1 MLSTRGNRA
10 NQFCSSKKVFW
21 QITPPEYLFLVS
33 ALPIRMLKKI
43 FRQASPPE
51 YLFSG
56 LRSSHFGLQ
65 KDFPA
70 SQFAVYLLLVFTLV
84 ILLFNKNIAAGP
96 VRLVGSLGV
105 LNPVRVLKPVQLVG
119 LVRRPSK
126 STRATRARQRYY
138 EGSPLAPAQ
147 LLMLA
152 SKISPASAFQISQH
166 PVGNM
171 VVLLRVRLLSDL
183 LRQMT

>member
-1 MLSTRGNRA
+1 
-10 NQFCSSKKVFW
+10 
-21 QITPPEYLFLVS
+21 
-33 ALPIRMLKKI
+33 MLKKI

-56 LRSSHFGLQ
+56 LRMSHFGIQ
-65 KDFPA
+65 KDIPA
-70 SQFAVYLLLVFTLV
+70 SQSACISIAGLHIGHFVLQTN
-84 ILLFNKNIAAGP
+84 ILAGP
-96 VRLVGSLGV
+96 VRLVRSL
-105 LNPVRVLKPVQLVG
+105 RVLYPVDVLQPVQLVG

-126 STRATRARQRYY
+126 PTRATRARQKYY

-147 LLMLA
+147 LVMLA
-152 SKISPASAFQISQH
+152 SKTSPASAFQISQH

-171 VVLLRVRLLSDL
+171 VVLLRVRLLTDL